1 METQS
6 LDQLMRFENGGQ
18 NWGASMVPKNLGK
31 KRQHA
36 SVAVE
41 VDTDAG
47 DDNEDTFEAYDGY
60 MDDEPWSDEEDDI
73 RKD

>member
-1 METQS
+1 VIQ
-6 LDQLMRFENGGQ
+6 
-18 NWGASMVPKNLGK
+18 VPKNLGK

-41 VDTDAG
+41 VDTDAD

-60 MDDEPWSDEEDDI
+60 MDDKPWSDEEDDM

>member
-1 METQS
+1 VIQ
-6 LDQLMRFENGGQ
+6 
-18 NWGASMVPKNLGK
+18 VPKNLGK

-47 DDNEDTFEAYDGY
+47 DDNEDTFEAYNGY
-60 MDDEPWSDEEDDI
+60 MDDEPWSDEEDDM